1 MATLEN
7 AGKDTLRSSPEP
19 TAAEVFYFILLN
31 KDLPMLAILNVLTFW
46 ANIFFF
52 REASIRSYF
61 QDKRVC
67 LFFEMQEVFVLFL
80 KCKKKYKEF
89 HPGKN
94 FLIFMLGF

>member
-46 ANIFFF
+46 ANIFFL
-52 REASIRSYF
+52 EG
-61 QDKRVC
+61 QV
-67 LFFEMQEVFVLFL
+67 
-80 KCKKKYKEF
+80 
-89 HPGKN
+89 
-94 FLIFMLGF
+94 